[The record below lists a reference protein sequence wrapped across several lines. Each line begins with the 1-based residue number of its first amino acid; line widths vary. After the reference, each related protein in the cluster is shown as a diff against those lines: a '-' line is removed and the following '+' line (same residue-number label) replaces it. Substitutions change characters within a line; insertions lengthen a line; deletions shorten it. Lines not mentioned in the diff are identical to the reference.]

1 MMEMVTTTERIA
13 KQLNKLVEGDFTWRR
28 TSHPLHSTVIVL
40 LDNKCGI
47 ELLNEMNIVVTLD
60 LHKLVQPHP
69 FYHPRNILK
78 VTVF

>member
-47 ELLNEMNIVVTLD
+47 ELLDERNIVVPFD
-60 LHKLVQPHP
+60 PHKIV
-69 FYHPRNILK
+69 
-78 VTVF
+78 